1 MKIKELL
8 YLYNLESRVELY
20 DNDLR
25 VIYQGTC
32 KNLLSLKQFNKLQI
46 KGIDCVGCTLRL
58 FVQ

>member
-20 DNDLR
+20 DNELR

-32 KNLLSLKQFNKLQI
+32 KRLLSLKQFNKLQI

>member
-20 DNDLR
+20 DNELR
-25 VIYQGTC
+25 VIYHGTC
-32 KNLLSLKQFNKLQI
+32 KYILSLKQFNKLQI

>member
-8 YLYNLESRVELY
+8 YLYDLESRVELY
-20 DNDLR
+20 DNELR
-25 VIYQGTC
+25 VIYHGTC
-32 KNLLSLKQFNKLQI
+32 KYLLSLKQFNKLQI

>member
-8 YLYNLESRVELY
+8 YLYNLESRVEIY
-20 DNDLR
+20 DNELR

-32 KNLLSLKQFNKLQI
+32 KYLLSLKQFNKLQI

-58 FVQ
+58 FIQ

>member
-32 KNLLSLKQFNKLQI
+32 KYLLSLKQFNKLQI

>member
-1 MKIKELL
+1 MNIKELL
-8 YLYNLESRVELY
+8 YLYNLESRVEIY

-32 KNLLSLKQFNKLQI
+32 KYLLSLKHFNKLQI
-46 KGIDCVGCTLRL
+46 RAVDCAGCTLRL

>member
-8 YLYNLESRVELY
+8 YLYNIESIVELY

-32 KNLLSLKQFNKLQI
+32 KYLLSLKQFNKLQI
-46 KGIDCVGCTLRL
+46 KGIDCVGCMLRI
-58 FVQ
+58 FIQ

>member
-20 DNDLR
+20 DNELR
-25 VIYQGTC
+25 VIYHGTC
-32 KNLLSLKQFNKLQI
+32 KYLLSLKQFNKLQI

>member
-20 DNDLR
+20 DNELR
-25 VIYQGTC
+25 LIYQGSC
-32 KNLLSLKQFNKLQI
+32 KHLLSLKQFNKLQI
-46 KGIDCVGCTLRL
+46 KGISCADYTLQI